1 MKTFRRVL
9 TLAVSVLLVSL
20 ATDPCHAKELGKT
33 HSRFSIA
40 GITKEQEMTSFFAKF
55 QVAVARRDRNK
66 VAAMVHF
73 PLEVTLATG
82 SRRKMTGRDEFLAQF
97 DNIFDQ
103 KFSATIAGMREE
115 SLLANG
121 SGVATPLGEV
131 WFQKKGKGASRAIRV
146 VKINGVVRQ

>member
-1 MKTFRRVL
+1 
-9 TLAVSVLLVSL
+9 
-20 ATDPCHAKELGKT
+20 
-33 HSRFSIA
+33 
-40 GITKEQEMTSFFAKF
+40 MTSLFAKF
-55 QVAVARRDRNK
+55 QVAVARRDRDK

-82 SRRKMTGRDEFLAQF
+82 ARRKMTSRDEFLAQF

-131 WFQKKGKGASRAIRV
+131 WFQKMVAAPA
-146 VKINGVVRQ
+146 VRLVPEVSPFGMAAPWQ